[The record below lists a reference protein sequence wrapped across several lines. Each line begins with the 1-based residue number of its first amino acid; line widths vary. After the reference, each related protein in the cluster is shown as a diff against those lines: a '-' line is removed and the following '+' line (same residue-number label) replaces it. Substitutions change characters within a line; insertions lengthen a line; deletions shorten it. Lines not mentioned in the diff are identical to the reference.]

1 MENINNAWQA
11 ASEEMYKATQE
22 SQGGAEGSAD
32 VNSEGGDDDIDVE
45 FEEVKEDN

>member
-22 SQGGAEGSAD
+22 AQSAEGATEATT
-32 VNSEGGDDDIDVE
+32 EGGDDVTDVE
-45 FEEVKEDN
+45 FEEVKEDK